1 MNMASEI
8 IEESAQIGPDSAG
21 LCPPYEEP
29 EQGPL
34 SAKWITDE
42 LLRETRE
49 VWSEVYGRE
58 LTTEEAVEILINIKN
73 LAEVLLDM
81 KDERESL

>member
-1 MNMASEI
+1 MNMAAKTTA
-8 IEESAQIGPDSAG
+8 ESAQIGPDSTG
-21 LCPPYEEP
+21 LCLPPEEP
-29 EQGPL
+29 QQGPL

-42 LLRETRE
+42 LLLETRE